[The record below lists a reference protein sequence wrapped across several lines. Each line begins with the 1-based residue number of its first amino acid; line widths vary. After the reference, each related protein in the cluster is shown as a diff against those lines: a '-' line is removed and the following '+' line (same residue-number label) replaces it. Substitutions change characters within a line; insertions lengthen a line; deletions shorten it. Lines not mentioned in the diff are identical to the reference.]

1 MATVRELIFK
11 ITGDNEKFKAAIDES
26 KKALD
31 DFNQKTKDAS
41 DLYGSIAKQ
50 AAIATTAIAAV
61 GIATAKMAVEFNEGF
76 GKVQTLIPGATE
88 RIAELEENVLNLSP
102 AVGKTTKDLTEGLYE
117 IISAFGDSADS
128 AKNLELAAKGATAG
142 GATTKESIKLLSAVT
157 KAYGNT
163 SFEAQKRVSDLAF
176 TTLKL
181 GQTSMSDLAVSMQR
195 VTSMNNVLG
204 VSQEELF
211 AIFSSGTGV
220 IGGAAEVSTKLSAVY
235 TELQKPQERLAKSF
249 KELGVATGEEL
260 IAKFGGLSGAL
271 QALKSVADKTGEP
284 ISNLFG
290 SAEAGKLALYAAGE
304 GAAKFA
310 SDLEAMNESA
320 GATEQAFNDATVA
333 GPNAFGFQLEQ
344 AKLNA
349 QSFAIKLGQELI
361 PSLQAL
367 LSPVFKLAE
376 WLKNLNEE
384 QLRLIISTG
393 KVLIT
398 FTAVT
403 AGAFGLVKGIIAV
416 QRGLRAMDAAFKVIG
431 ASNPFMLAIAGAAAA
446 VVAIKEVCNWIDYAA
461 DKQRQYRLATIEAN
475 TATMVQAQRI
485 NELAKAYETLNQKE
499 KLNKQDALRMK
510 EIAKEI
516 NAITGQSLIMI
527 SQSTGKARIDVEA
540 SIEAAHKLAERK
552 QADLEHNK
560 KVLNQL
566 EAAEQELTER
576 VKEYGES
583 TAWAIEET
591 LEKFTLLPNSL
602 KTVTNTKDGLQK
614 TREEIEKLK
623 IDLIE
628 TERGIAALRDY
639 SKESF
644 VPEFEPEKLSMPEI
658 TSGKGKESSEKTQAE
673 RLSDL
678 EKEHKAETELIK
690 KSVADKK
697 EQEELLLKNEEAFYK
712 KRLELLQTF
721 HKENVTKNLKENA
734 EKNLTVEQSLAK
746 AVGAAHETILE
757 ETKKTNEE
765 LDRLSDERHKK
776 EIEKIN
782 KITDETKN
790 AVELEVKLKAEAG
803 QIEGRSDKEKD
814 RAAWK
819 EKAALYQQKQNELL
833 QQYIDLQ
840 SSAKKE
846 DKEKAEAIKKQA
858 DNIGVLA
865 EEAAKKARDAFAD
878 AARKI
883 ADKFSEIGGII
894 SSTFSQI
901 ADAAQGFINNKE
913 EKRRQETAIRLAE
926 IEREK
931 NETLLEIDNE
941 LSEKREQKQI
951 EDAER
956 EEQRRQEEYEK
967 RLADS
972 DRNIQELS
980 GSFEVETNLIKLR
993 NTEQQLE
1000 AARKKKAED
1009 AAHKKAE
1016 DEKIKRDK
1024 EARMQEVALLNA
1036 KAQAE
1041 HEYAV
1046 TRITTEN
1053 AAGDAAA
1060 KAAQEAAKWQK
1071 AQGVISMSIKAAI
1084 ETAEAVAQFAL
1095 GVAGN
1100 PQGFA
1105 AGAAHTAAAVMAGV
1119 QIGVI
1124 AGQPLPPDYIQQALP
1139 PAPRPIK
1146 FAQGGIVMP
1155 SAAGTGITLPNGAPG
1170 LVAEAGIPEVILPL
1184 NLPNLE
1190 TMFKAAGI
1198 YNTDNSAST
1207 NYSATYNVEVVH
1219 NQGDDLEESILNALR
1234 NHDRE
1239 VYNIVEEGHKNWRV

>member
-31 DFNQKTKDAS
+31 DFNKKTKDVS
-41 DLYGSIAKQ
+41 ELYGSIAKQ

-195 VTSMNNVLG
+195 VTSMNNALG

-290 SAEAGKLALYAAGE
+290 SAEAGKLALYAAGK

-384 QLRLIISTG
+384 QL
-393 KVLIT
+393 
-398 FTAVT
+398 
-403 AGAFGLVKGIIAV
+403 LVKGIIAV

-446 VVAIKEVCNWIDYAA
+446 VVAIKELLAWMDRAA
-461 DKQRQYRLATIEAN
+461 EKQFKQKLATIEAN

-485 NELAKAYETLNQKE
+485 SELAKAYETLNQKE
-499 KLNKQDALRMK
+499 KLNAQEALRMK

-540 SIEAAHKLAERK
+540 SVEAAHDVADRK
-552 QADLEHNK
+552 QEDLEHNK
-560 KVLNQL
+560 RVLSQL
-566 EAAEQELTER
+566 QSAESDLAKI
-576 VKEYGES
+576 VKEYSES
-583 TAWAIEET
+583 TAWSIEEVF
-591 LEKFTLLPNSL
+591 EKFALLPDSL
-602 KTVTNTKDGLQK
+602 KTVTNAKDGLRK
-614 TREEIEKLK
+614 TREEIAKLK
-623 IDLIE
+623 IDITE

-644 VPEFEPEKLSMPEI
+644 VPELEPEQAVAPINE
-658 TSGKGKESSEKTQAE
+658 TGKGKEKNEKTQAE
-673 RLSDL
+673 RLADL
-678 EKEHKAETELIK
+678 EKEYEAEVALIK
-690 KSVADKK
+690 KSIEDKK
-697 EQEELLLKNEEAFYK
+697 EQEELLLKNEESFYK
-712 KRLELLQTF
+712 KRLELLESF

-765 LDRLSDERHKK
+765 LDRLSDERHQK
-776 EIEKIN
+776 ELEKI
-782 KITDETKN
+782 KKFTEEAKTD
-790 AVELEVKLKAEAG
+790 VELKVQLKVETGEITGATEKQLNRAEWQERANLYS
-803 QIEGRSDKEKD
+803 QKRNELLDQYISLQKSSNKED
-814 RAAWK
+814 Q
-819 EKAALYQQKQNELL
+819 EKAA
-833 QQYIDLQ
+833 
-840 SSAKKE
+840 
-846 DKEKAEAIKKQA
+846 AIKKQA
-858 DNIGVLA
+858 DNMGTLA
-865 EEAAKKARDAFAD
+865 EEAAKKASDAFAE
-878 AARKI
+878 ATRKI

-956 EEQRRQEEYEK
+956 
-967 RLADS
+967 
-972 DRNIQELS
+972 QELS

>member
-11 ITGDNEKFKAAIDES
+11 ITGDNEKFKTAIDES

-195 VTSMNNVLG
+195 VTSMSNVLG

-384 QLRLIISTG
+384 QLKLIVSVG

-446 VVAIKEVCNWIDYAA
+446 VIAIKEVCNWIDYAA
-461 DKQRQYRLATIEAN
+461 DKQRQYRLASLDKENRHAVEAQG
-475 TATMVQAQRI
+475 VH
-485 NELAKAYETLNQKE
+485 
-499 KLNKQDALRMK
+499 
-510 EIAKEI
+510 EIAK
-516 NAITGQSLIMI
+516 Q
-527 SQSTGKARIDVEA
+527 
-540 SIEAAHKLAERK
+540 
-552 QADLEHNK
+552 
-560 KVLNQL
+560 
-566 EAAEQELTER
+566 
-576 VKEYGES
+576 YG
-583 TAWAIEET
+583 
-591 LEKFTLLPNSL
+591 TLLAKKE
-602 KTVTNTKDGLQK
+602 KTTQ
-614 TREEIEKLK
+614 
-623 IDLIE
+623 E
-628 TERGIAALRDY
+628 TERLVQLEKKLADITQDYSETPNTNTFLASAKNEAAILEMNIAKKEELIEQKKREREESSKNANEKAVQRIDEEIKKTKEYIENARMAVAALRDLN
-639 SKESF
+639 KESF
-644 VPEFEPEKLSMPEI
+644 APELEPEKLSMPEI
-658 TSGKGKESSEKTQAE
+658 TSGKGKEKNEKTQAE
-673 RLSDL
+673 RLADL
-678 EKEHKAETELIK
+678 EKEYEAEVALIK
-690 KSVADKK
+690 KSIEDKK
-697 EQEELLLKNEEAFYK
+697 EQEELLLKNEESFYK
-712 KRLELLQTF
+712 KRLELLESF

-765 LDRLSDERHKK
+765 LDRLSDERHQK
-776 EIEKIN
+776 ELEKI
-782 KITDETKN
+782 KKFTEEAKTD
-790 AVELEVKLKAEAG
+790 VELKVKLKVETGEISGATEQQLNRAEWQERANLYS
-803 QIEGRSDKEKD
+803 QKRNELLDQYISLQKSSNKEEQ
-814 RAAWK
+814 
-819 EKAALYQQKQNELL
+819 EKAA
-833 QQYIDLQ
+833 
-840 SSAKKE
+840 
-846 DKEKAEAIKKQA
+846 AIKKQA
-858 DNIGVLA
+858 DNMGTLA
-865 EEAAKKARDAFAD
+865 EEAAKKASDAFAE
-878 AARKI
+878 ATRKI
-883 ADKFSEIGGII
+883 ADTFSEIGGII

-941 LSEKREQKQI
+941 LSERREQKQI

-967 RLADS
+967 RQAES
-972 DRNIQELS
+972 NRNIQELS
-980 GSFEVETNLIKLR
+980 GSFEVETNLIKIR
-993 NTEQQLE
+993 NMEQQLE

-1084 ETAEAVAQFAL
+1084 ETAEAVAQFAIP
-1095 GVAGN
+1095 N
-1100 PQGFA
+1100 PVG
-1105 AGAAHTAAAVMAGV
+1105 GAMHTAAAVMAGV

-1239 VYNIVEEGHKNWRV
+1239 VYNIVEEGNKNWRV

>member
-31 DFNQKTKDAS
+31 DFNKKTKDVS
-41 DLYGSIAKQ
+41 ELYGSIAKQ

-181 GQTSMSDLAVSMQR
+181 GQTSMSDLAVSMQQ

-376 WLKNLNEE
+376 WLKILNEE
-384 QLRLIISTG
+384 QLKLIVSVG

-446 VVAIKEVCNWIDYAA
+446 VIAIKEVCNWIDYAA
-461 DKQRQYRLATIEAN
+461 DKQRQYRLASLDKENRHAVEAQG
-475 TATMVQAQRI
+475 VH
-485 NELAKAYETLNQKE
+485 
-499 KLNKQDALRMK
+499 
-510 EIAKEI
+510 EIAK
-516 NAITGQSLIMI
+516 Q
-527 SQSTGKARIDVEA
+527 
-540 SIEAAHKLAERK
+540 
-552 QADLEHNK
+552 
-560 KVLNQL
+560 
-566 EAAEQELTER
+566 
-576 VKEYGES
+576 YG
-583 TAWAIEET
+583 
-591 LEKFTLLPNSL
+591 TLLAKKE
-602 KTVTNTKDGLQK
+602 KTAQ
-614 TREEIEKLK
+614 
-623 IDLIE
+623 E
-628 TERGIAALRDY
+628 TERLVQLEKKLADITQDYSETPNTNTFLASAKNEAAILEMNIAKKEELIEQKEREREESSKNANEKAVQRIDEEIKKTKEYIENARMAVAALRDLN
-639 SKESF
+639 KESF
-644 VPEFEPEKLSMPEI
+644 APELEPEKLSMPEI

-734 EKNLTVEQSLAK
+734 EQNLTVEQSLAK

-757 ETKKTNEE
+757 ETKKTNDE
-765 LDRLSDERHKK
+765 LDRISDERHKK

-846 DKEKAEAIKKQA
+846 DKEKAAAIKKQA
-858 DNIGVLA
+858 DNMGTLA
-865 EEAAKKARDAFAD
+865 EEAAKKASDAFAE
-878 AARKI
+878 ATRKI

-967 RLADS
+967 RQAES
-972 DRNIQELS
+972 NRNIQELS

>member
-31 DFNQKTKDAS
+31 DFNKKTKDVS
-41 DLYGSIAKQ
+41 ELYGSIAKQ

-310 SDLEAMNESA
+310 SHLEAMNESA

-446 VVAIKEVCNWIDYAA
+446 VIAIKEVCNWIDYAA
-461 DKQRQYRLATIEAN
+461 DKQRQYRLASLDKENRHAVEAQG
-475 TATMVQAQRI
+475 VH
-485 NELAKAYETLNQKE
+485 
-499 KLNKQDALRMK
+499 
-510 EIAKEI
+510 EIAK
-516 NAITGQSLIMI
+516 Q
-527 SQSTGKARIDVEA
+527 
-540 SIEAAHKLAERK
+540 
-552 QADLEHNK
+552 
-560 KVLNQL
+560 
-566 EAAEQELTER
+566 
-576 VKEYGES
+576 YG
-583 TAWAIEET
+583 
-591 LEKFTLLPNSL
+591 TLLAKKE
-602 KTVTNTKDGLQK
+602 KTAQ
-614 TREEIEKLK
+614 
-623 IDLIE
+623 E
-628 TERGIAALRDY
+628 TERLVQLEKKLADITQDYSETPNTNTFLASAKNEAAILEMNIAKKEELIEQKEREREESSKNANEKAVQRIDEEIKKTKEYIENARMAVAALRDLN
-639 SKESF
+639 KESF
-644 VPEFEPEKLSMPEI
+644 APELEPEKLSMPEI

-734 EKNLTVEQSLAK
+734 EQNLTVEQSLAK

-757 ETKKTNEE
+757 ETKKTNDE
-765 LDRLSDERHKK
+765 LDRISDERHKK

-846 DKEKAEAIKKQA
+846 DKEKAAAIKKQA
-858 DNIGVLA
+858 DNMGTLA
-865 EEAAKKARDAFAD
+865 EEAAKKASDAFAE
-878 AARKI
+878 ATRKI

-967 RLADS
+967 RQAES
-972 DRNIQELS
+972 NRNIQELS

>member
-11 ITGDNEKFKAAIDES
+11 ITGDNEKFKTAIDES

-41 DLYGSIAKQ
+41 ELYGSIAKQ

-195 VTSMNNVLG
+195 VTSMSNVLG

-384 QLRLIISTG
+384 QLKLIVSVG

-446 VVAIKEVCNWIDYAA
+446 VIAIKEVCNWIDYAA
-461 DKQRQYRLATIEAN
+461 DKQRQYRLASLDKENRHAVEAQG
-475 TATMVQAQRI
+475 VH
-485 NELAKAYETLNQKE
+485 
-499 KLNKQDALRMK
+499 
-510 EIAKEI
+510 EIAK
-516 NAITGQSLIMI
+516 Q
-527 SQSTGKARIDVEA
+527 
-540 SIEAAHKLAERK
+540 
-552 QADLEHNK
+552 
-560 KVLNQL
+560 
-566 EAAEQELTER
+566 
-576 VKEYGES
+576 YG
-583 TAWAIEET
+583 
-591 LEKFTLLPNSL
+591 TLLAKKE
-602 KTVTNTKDGLQK
+602 KTAQ
-614 TREEIEKLK
+614 
-623 IDLIE
+623 E
-628 TERGIAALRDY
+628 TERLVQLEKKLADITQDYSETPNTNTFLASAKNEAAILEMNIAKKEELIEQKEREREESSKNANEKAVQRIDEEIKKTKEYIENARMAVAALRDLN
-639 SKESF
+639 KESF
-644 VPEFEPEKLSMPEI
+644 APELEPEKLSMPEI

-734 EKNLTVEQSLAK
+734 EQNLTVEQSLAK

-765 LDRLSDERHKK
+765 LDRLSDERHQK
-776 EIEKIN
+776 ELEKI
-782 KITDETKN
+782 KKFTEEAKTD
-790 AVELEVKLKAEAG
+790 VELKVQLKVETGEITGATEKQLNRAEWEERANLYS
-803 QIEGRSDKEKD
+803 QKRNELLDQYISLQKSSNKED
-814 RAAWK
+814 Q
-819 EKAALYQQKQNELL
+819 EKAA
-833 QQYIDLQ
+833 
-840 SSAKKE
+840 
-846 DKEKAEAIKKQA
+846 AIKKQA
-858 DNIGVLA
+858 DNMGTLA

-878 AARKI
+878 AARNI
-883 ADKFSEIGGII
+883 ADKFSEIGNVI

-967 RLADS
+967 RQAES
-972 DRNIQELS
+972 NRNIQELS

-1239 VYNIVEEGHKNWRV
+1239 VYNIVEEGNKNWRV

>member
-195 VTSMNNVLG
+195 VTSMSNVLG

-220 IGGAAEVSTKLSAVY
+220 IGGATEVSTKLSAVY

-384 QLRLIISTG
+384 QLKLIVSVG

-446 VVAIKEVCNWIDYAA
+446 VIAIKEVCNWIDYAA
-461 DKQRQYRLATIEAN
+461 DKQRQYRLASLDKENRHAVEAQG
-475 TATMVQAQRI
+475 VH
-485 NELAKAYETLNQKE
+485 
-499 KLNKQDALRMK
+499 
-510 EIAKEI
+510 EIAK
-516 NAITGQSLIMI
+516 Q
-527 SQSTGKARIDVEA
+527 
-540 SIEAAHKLAERK
+540 
-552 QADLEHNK
+552 
-560 KVLNQL
+560 
-566 EAAEQELTER
+566 
-576 VKEYGES
+576 YG
-583 TAWAIEET
+583 
-591 LEKFTLLPNSL
+591 TLLAKKE
-602 KTVTNTKDGLQK
+602 KTAQ
-614 TREEIEKLK
+614 
-623 IDLIE
+623 E
-628 TERGIAALRDY
+628 TERLVQLEKKLADITQDYSETPNTNTFLASAKNEAAILEMNIAKKEELIEQKEREREESSKNANEKAVQRIDEEIKKTKEYIENARMAVAALRDLN
-639 SKESF
+639 KESF
-644 VPEFEPEKLSMPEI
+644 APELEPEKLSMPEI

-734 EKNLTVEQSLAK
+734 EQNLTVEQSLAK

-757 ETKKTNEE
+757 ETKKTNDE
-765 LDRLSDERHKK
+765 LDRISDERHKK

-846 DKEKAEAIKKQA
+846 DKEKAAAIKKQA
-858 DNIGVLA
+858 DNMGTLA
-865 EEAAKKARDAFAD
+865 EEAAKKASDAFAE
-878 AARKI
+878 ATRKI

-967 RLADS
+967 RQAES
-972 DRNIQELS
+972 NRNIQELS

>member
-11 ITGDNEKFKAAIDES
+11 ITGDNEKFKTAIDES

-41 DLYGSIAKQ
+41 ELYGSIAKQ

-195 VTSMNNVLG
+195 VTSMSNVLG

-384 QLRLIISTG
+384 QLKLIVSVG

-446 VVAIKEVCNWIDYAA
+446 VIAIKEVCNWIDYAA
-461 DKQRQYRLATIEAN
+461 DKQRQYRLASLDKENRHAVEAQG
-475 TATMVQAQRI
+475 VH
-485 NELAKAYETLNQKE
+485 
-499 KLNKQDALRMK
+499 
-510 EIAKEI
+510 EIAK
-516 NAITGQSLIMI
+516 Q
-527 SQSTGKARIDVEA
+527 
-540 SIEAAHKLAERK
+540 
-552 QADLEHNK
+552 
-560 KVLNQL
+560 
-566 EAAEQELTER
+566 
-576 VKEYGES
+576 YG
-583 TAWAIEET
+583 
-591 LEKFTLLPNSL
+591 TLLAKKE
-602 KTVTNTKDGLQK
+602 KTAQ
-614 TREEIEKLK
+614 
-623 IDLIE
+623 E
-628 TERGIAALRDY
+628 TERLVQLEKKLADITQDYSETPNTNTFLASAKNEAAILEMNIAKKEELIEQKEREREESSKNANEKAVQRIDEEIKKTKEYIENARMAVAALRDLN
-639 SKESF
+639 KESF
-644 VPEFEPEKLSMPEI
+644 APELEPEKLSMPEI

-734 EKNLTVEQSLAK
+734 EQNLTVEQSLAK

-757 ETKKTNEE
+757 ETKKTNDE
-765 LDRLSDERHKK
+765 LDRISDERHKK

-878 AARKI
+878 AARNI

-967 RLADS
+967 RQAES
-972 DRNIQELS
+972 NRNIQELS

>member
-195 VTSMNNVLG
+195 VTSMSNVLG

-220 IGGAAEVSTKLSAVY
+220 IGGATEVSTKLSAVY

-461 DKQRQYRLATIEAN
+461 DKQRQYRLASLDKENRHAVEAQG
-475 TATMVQAQRI
+475 VH
-485 NELAKAYETLNQKE
+485 
-499 KLNKQDALRMK
+499 
-510 EIAKEI
+510 EIAK
-516 NAITGQSLIMI
+516 Q
-527 SQSTGKARIDVEA
+527 
-540 SIEAAHKLAERK
+540 
-552 QADLEHNK
+552 
-560 KVLNQL
+560 
-566 EAAEQELTER
+566 
-576 VKEYGES
+576 YG
-583 TAWAIEET
+583 
-591 LEKFTLLPNSL
+591 TLLAKKE
-602 KTVTNTKDGLQK
+602 KTAQ
-614 TREEIEKLK
+614 
-623 IDLIE
+623 E
-628 TERGIAALRDY
+628 TERLVQLEKKLADITQDYSETPNTNTFLASAKNEAAILEMNIAKKEELIEQKEREREESSKNANEKAVQRIDEEIKKTKEYIENARMAVAALRDLN
-639 SKESF
+639 KESF
-644 VPEFEPEKLSMPEI
+644 APELEPEKLSMPEI

-734 EKNLTVEQSLAK
+734 EQNLTVEQSLAK

-757 ETKKTNEE
+757 ETKKTNDE
-765 LDRLSDERHKK
+765 LDRISDERHKK

-878 AARKI
+878 AARNI
-883 ADKFSEIGGII
+883 ADKFSEIGNVI

-967 RLADS
+967 RQAES
-972 DRNIQELS
+972 NRNIQELS

>member
-11 ITGDNEKFKAAIDES
+11 ITGDNEKFKTAIDES

-195 VTSMNNVLG
+195 VTSMSNVLG

-220 IGGAAEVSTKLSAVY
+220 IGGATEVSTKLSAVY

-446 VVAIKEVCNWIDYAA
+446 VIAIKELLAWMDRAA
-461 DKQRQYRLATIEAN
+461 EKQFKQRLATIEAN

-734 EKNLTVEQSLAK
+734 EQNLTVEQSLAK

-757 ETKKTNEE
+757 ETKKTNDE
-765 LDRLSDERHKK
+765 LDRISDERHKK

-878 AARKI
+878 AARNI
-883 ADKFSEIGGII
+883 ADK
-894 SSTFSQI
+894 
-901 ADAAQGFINNKE
+901 
-913 EKRRQETAIRLAE
+913 
-926 IEREK
+926 
-931 NETLLEIDNE
+931 
-941 LSEKREQKQI
+941 LSERREQKQI

-967 RLADS
+967 RQAES
-972 DRNIQELS
+972 NRNIQELS
-980 GSFEVETNLIKLR
+980 GSFEVETNLIKIR
-993 NTEQQLE
+993 NMEQQLE

-1009 AAHKKAE
+1009 AARKKAE

-1105 AGAAHTAAAVMAGV
+1105 AGAAHTAAAVMAGI
-1119 QIGVI
+1119 QAGVI

-1198 YNTDNSAST
+1198 NNSNNSSSL
-1207 NYSATYNVEVVH
+1207 NYSPQYNIEVSQ
-1219 NQGDDLEESILNALR
+1219 NADEDLGDTIIKVLTER
-1234 NHDRE
+1234 DRE
-1239 VYNIVEEGHKNWRV
+1239 AFNIIDGAQKNWYVGE

>member
-31 DFNQKTKDAS
+31 DFNKKTKDVS
-41 DLYGSIAKQ
+41 ELYGSIAKQ

-195 VTSMNNVLG
+195 VTSMSNVLG

-310 SDLEAMNESA
+310 SHLEAMNESA

-384 QLRLIISTG
+384 QLKLIVSVG

-446 VVAIKEVCNWIDYAA
+446 VIAIKEVCNWIDYAA
-461 DKQRQYRLATIEAN
+461 DKQRQYRLASLDKENRHAVEAQG
-475 TATMVQAQRI
+475 VH
-485 NELAKAYETLNQKE
+485 
-499 KLNKQDALRMK
+499 
-510 EIAKEI
+510 EIAK
-516 NAITGQSLIMI
+516 Q
-527 SQSTGKARIDVEA
+527 
-540 SIEAAHKLAERK
+540 
-552 QADLEHNK
+552 
-560 KVLNQL
+560 
-566 EAAEQELTER
+566 
-576 VKEYGES
+576 YG
-583 TAWAIEET
+583 
-591 LEKFTLLPNSL
+591 TLLAKKE
-602 KTVTNTKDGLQK
+602 KTAQ
-614 TREEIEKLK
+614 
-623 IDLIE
+623 E
-628 TERGIAALRDY
+628 TERLVQLEKKLADITQDYSETPNTNTFLASAKNEAAILEMNIAKKEELIEQKEREREESSKNANEKAVQRIDEEIKKTKEYIENARMAVAALRDLN
-639 SKESF
+639 KESF
-644 VPEFEPEKLSMPEI
+644 APELEPEKLSMPEI

-765 LDRLSDERHKK
+765 LDRLSDERHQK
-776 EIEKIN
+776 ELEKI
-782 KITDETKN
+782 KKFTEEAKTD
-790 AVELEVKLKAEAG
+790 VELKVQLKVETGEITGATEKQLNRAEWEERANLYS
-803 QIEGRSDKEKD
+803 QKRNELLDQYISLQKSSNKED
-814 RAAWK
+814 Q
-819 EKAALYQQKQNELL
+819 EKAA
-833 QQYIDLQ
+833 
-840 SSAKKE
+840 
-846 DKEKAEAIKKQA
+846 AIKKQA
-858 DNIGVLA
+858 DNMGTLA
-865 EEAAKKARDAFAD
+865 EEAAKKASDAFAE
-878 AARKI
+878 ATRKI

-967 RLADS
+967 RQAES
-972 DRNIQELS
+972 NRNIQELS

-1239 VYNIVEEGHKNWRV
+1239 VYNIVEEGNKNWRV

>member
-11 ITGDNEKFKAAIDES
+11 ITGDNEKFKTAIDES

-195 VTSMNNVLG
+195 VTSMSNVLG

-446 VVAIKEVCNWIDYAA
+446 VIAIKELLAWMDRAA
-461 DKQRQYRLATIEAN
+461 EKQFKQRLATIEAN

-734 EKNLTVEQSLAK
+734 EQNLTVEQSLAK

-757 ETKKTNEE
+757 ETKKTNDE
-765 LDRLSDERHKK
+765 LDRISDERHKK

-878 AARKI
+878 AARNI
-883 ADKFSEIGGII
+883 ADK
-894 SSTFSQI
+894 
-901 ADAAQGFINNKE
+901 
-913 EKRRQETAIRLAE
+913 
-926 IEREK
+926 
-931 NETLLEIDNE
+931 
-941 LSEKREQKQI
+941 LSERREQKQI

-967 RLADS
+967 RQAES
-972 DRNIQELS
+972 NRNIQELS
-980 GSFEVETNLIKLR
+980 GSFEVETNLIKIR
-993 NTEQQLE
+993 NMEQQLE

-1009 AAHKKAE
+1009 AARKKAE

>member
-11 ITGDNEKFKAAIDES
+11 ITWDNEKFKTAIDES

-195 VTSMNNVLG
+195 VTSMSNVLG

-384 QLRLIISTG
+384 QLKLIVSVG

-446 VVAIKEVCNWIDYAA
+446 VIAIKEVCNWIDYAA
-461 DKQRQYRLATIEAN
+461 DKQRQYRLASLDKENRHAVEAQG
-475 TATMVQAQRI
+475 VH
-485 NELAKAYETLNQKE
+485 
-499 KLNKQDALRMK
+499 
-510 EIAKEI
+510 EIAK
-516 NAITGQSLIMI
+516 Q
-527 SQSTGKARIDVEA
+527 
-540 SIEAAHKLAERK
+540 
-552 QADLEHNK
+552 
-560 KVLNQL
+560 
-566 EAAEQELTER
+566 
-576 VKEYGES
+576 YG
-583 TAWAIEET
+583 
-591 LEKFTLLPNSL
+591 TLLAKKE
-602 KTVTNTKDGLQK
+602 KTTQ
-614 TREEIEKLK
+614 
-623 IDLIE
+623 E
-628 TERGIAALRDY
+628 TERLVQLEKKLADITQDYSETPNTNTFLASAKNEAAILEMNIAKKEELIEQKKREREESSKNANEKAVQRIDEEIKKTKEYIENARMAVAALRDLN
-639 SKESF
+639 KESF
-644 VPEFEPEKLSMPEI
+644 APELEPEKLSMPEI
-658 TSGKGKESSEKTQAE
+658 TSGKGKEKNEKTQAE
-673 RLSDL
+673 RLADL
-678 EKEHKAETELIK
+678 EKEYEAEVALIK
-690 KSVADKK
+690 KSIEDKK
-697 EQEELLLKNEEAFYK
+697 EQEELLLKNEESFYK
-712 KRLELLQTF
+712 KRLELLESF

-765 LDRLSDERHKK
+765 LDRLSDERHQK
-776 EIEKIN
+776 ELEKI
-782 KITDETKN
+782 KKFTEEAKTD
-790 AVELEVKLKAEAG
+790 VELKVKLKVETGEISGATEQQLNRAEWQERANLYS
-803 QIEGRSDKEKD
+803 QKRNELLDQYISLQKSSNKEEQ
-814 RAAWK
+814 
-819 EKAALYQQKQNELL
+819 EKAA
-833 QQYIDLQ
+833 
-840 SSAKKE
+840 
-846 DKEKAEAIKKQA
+846 AIKKQA
-858 DNIGVLA
+858 DNMGTLA
-865 EEAAKKARDAFAD
+865 EEAAKKASDAFAE
-878 AARKI
+878 ATRKI
-883 ADKFSEIGGII
+883 ADTFSEIGGII

-941 LSEKREQKQI
+941 LSERREQKQI

-967 RLADS
+967 RQAES
-972 DRNIQELS
+972 NRNIQELS
-980 GSFEVETNLIKLR
+980 GSFEVETNLIKIR
-993 NTEQQLE
+993 NMEQQLE

-1084 ETAEAVAQFAL
+1084 ETAEAVAQFAIP
-1095 GVAGN
+1095 N
-1100 PQGFA
+1100 PVG
-1105 AGAAHTAAAVMAGV
+1105 GAMHTAAAVMAGV

-1239 VYNIVEEGHKNWRV
+1239 VYNIVEEGNKNWRV

>member
-31 DFNQKTKDAS
+31 DFNKKTKDVS
-41 DLYGSIAKQ
+41 ELYGSVAKQ

-446 VVAIKEVCNWIDYAA
+446 VIAIKELLAWMDRAA
-461 DKQRQYRLATIEAN
+461 EKQFKQRLATIEAN

-734 EKNLTVEQSLAK
+734 EQNLTVEQSLAK

-757 ETKKTNEE
+757 ETKKTNDE
-765 LDRLSDERHKK
+765 LDRISDERHKK

-878 AARKI
+878 AARNI
-883 ADKFSEIGGII
+883 ADK
-894 SSTFSQI
+894 
-901 ADAAQGFINNKE
+901 
-913 EKRRQETAIRLAE
+913 
-926 IEREK
+926 
-931 NETLLEIDNE
+931 
-941 LSEKREQKQI
+941 LSERREQKQI

-967 RLADS
+967 RQAES
-972 DRNIQELS
+972 NRNIQELS
-980 GSFEVETNLIKLR
+980 GSFEVETNLIKIR
-993 NTEQQLE
+993 NMEQQLE

-1009 AAHKKAE
+1009 AARKKAE

-1105 AGAAHTAAAVMAGV
+1105 AGAAHTAAAVMAGI
-1119 QIGVI
+1119 QAGVI

-1198 YNTDNSAST
+1198 NNSNNSSSL
-1207 NYSATYNVEVVH
+1207 NYSPQYNIEVSQ
-1219 NQGDDLEESILNALR
+1219 NADEDLGDTIIKVLTER
-1234 NHDRE
+1234 DRE
-1239 VYNIVEEGHKNWRV
+1239 AFNIIDGAQKNWYVGE

>member
-31 DFNQKTKDAS
+31 DFNKKTKDVS
-41 DLYGSIAKQ
+41 ELYGSIAKQ

-271 QALKSVADKTGEP
+271 QALKSVADKTGDP

-310 SDLEAMNESA
+310 SHLEAMNESA

-446 VVAIKEVCNWIDYAA
+446 VIAIKEVCNWIDYAA
-461 DKQRQYRLATIEAN
+461 DKQRQYRLASLDKENRHAVEAQG
-475 TATMVQAQRI
+475 VH
-485 NELAKAYETLNQKE
+485 
-499 KLNKQDALRMK
+499 
-510 EIAKEI
+510 EIAK
-516 NAITGQSLIMI
+516 Q
-527 SQSTGKARIDVEA
+527 
-540 SIEAAHKLAERK
+540 
-552 QADLEHNK
+552 
-560 KVLNQL
+560 
-566 EAAEQELTER
+566 
-576 VKEYGES
+576 YG
-583 TAWAIEET
+583 
-591 LEKFTLLPNSL
+591 TLLAKKE
-602 KTVTNTKDGLQK
+602 KTAQ
-614 TREEIEKLK
+614 
-623 IDLIE
+623 E
-628 TERGIAALRDY
+628 TERLVQLEKKLADITQDYSETPNTNTFLASAKNEAAILEMNIAKKEELIEQKEREREESSKNANEKAVQRIDEEIKKTKEYIENARMAVAALRDLN
-639 SKESF
+639 KESF
-644 VPEFEPEKLSMPEI
+644 APELEPEKLSMPEI

-734 EKNLTVEQSLAK
+734 EQNLTVEQSLAK

-757 ETKKTNEE
+757 ETKKTNDE
-765 LDRLSDERHKK
+765 LDRISDERHKK

-878 AARKI
+878 AARNI
-883 ADKFSEIGGII
+883 ADKFSEIGNVI

-967 RLADS
+967 RQAES
-972 DRNIQELS
+972 NRNIQELS

>member
-11 ITGDNEKFKAAIDES
+11 ITGDNEKFKTAIDES

-271 QALKSVADKTGEP
+271 QALKSVADKTGDP

-310 SDLEAMNESA
+310 SHLEAMNESA

-461 DKQRQYRLATIEAN
+461 DKQRQYRLASLDKENRHAVEAQG
-475 TATMVQAQRI
+475 VH
-485 NELAKAYETLNQKE
+485 
-499 KLNKQDALRMK
+499 
-510 EIAKEI
+510 EIAK
-516 NAITGQSLIMI
+516 Q
-527 SQSTGKARIDVEA
+527 
-540 SIEAAHKLAERK
+540 
-552 QADLEHNK
+552 
-560 KVLNQL
+560 
-566 EAAEQELTER
+566 
-576 VKEYGES
+576 YG
-583 TAWAIEET
+583 
-591 LEKFTLLPNSL
+591 TLLAKKE
-602 KTVTNTKDGLQK
+602 KTAQ
-614 TREEIEKLK
+614 
-623 IDLIE
+623 E
-628 TERGIAALRDY
+628 TERLVQLEKKLADITQDYSETPNTNTFLASAKNEAAILEMNIAKKEELIEQKEREREESSKNANEKAVQRIDEEIKKTKEYIENARMAVAALRDLN
-639 SKESF
+639 KESF
-644 VPEFEPEKLSMPEI
+644 APEFEPEKLSMPEI

-734 EKNLTVEQSLAK
+734 EQNLTVEQSLAK

-757 ETKKTNEE
+757 ETKKTNDE
-765 LDRLSDERHKK
+765 LDRISDERHKK

-858 DNIGVLA
+858 DNMGTLA

-878 AARKI
+878 AARNI
-883 ADKFSEIGGII
+883 ADKFSEIGNVI

-967 RLADS
+967 RQAES
-972 DRNIQELS
+972 NRNIQELS
-980 GSFEVETNLIKLR
+980 GSFEVETNLIKIR
-993 NTEQQLE
+993 NMEQQLE

-1239 VYNIVEEGHKNWRV
+1239 VYNIVEEGNKNWRV

>member
-41 DLYGSIAKQ
+41 ELYGSIAKQ

-181 GQTSMSDLAVSMQR
+181 GQTSMSELAVSMQQ

-384 QLRLIISTG
+384 QLKLIVSVG

-446 VVAIKEVCNWIDYAA
+446 VIAIKEVCNWIDYAA
-461 DKQRQYRLATIEAN
+461 DKQRQYRLASLDKENRHAVEAQG
-475 TATMVQAQRI
+475 VH
-485 NELAKAYETLNQKE
+485 
-499 KLNKQDALRMK
+499 
-510 EIAKEI
+510 EIAK
-516 NAITGQSLIMI
+516 Q
-527 SQSTGKARIDVEA
+527 
-540 SIEAAHKLAERK
+540 
-552 QADLEHNK
+552 
-560 KVLNQL
+560 
-566 EAAEQELTER
+566 
-576 VKEYGES
+576 YG
-583 TAWAIEET
+583 
-591 LEKFTLLPNSL
+591 TLLAKKE
-602 KTVTNTKDGLQK
+602 KTAQ
-614 TREEIEKLK
+614 
-623 IDLIE
+623 E
-628 TERGIAALRDY
+628 TERLVQLEKKLADITQDYSETPNTNTFLASAKNEAAILEMNIAKKEELIEQKKREREESSKNANEKAVQRIDEEIKKTKEYIENARMAVAALRDLN
-639 SKESF
+639 KESF
-644 VPEFEPEKLSMPEI
+644 APELEPEKLSMPEI

-673 RLSDL
+673 RLADL
-678 EKEHKAETELIK
+678 EKEYEAEVALIK
-690 KSVADKK
+690 KSIEDKK
-697 EQEELLLKNEEAFYK
+697 EQEELLLKNEESFYK
-712 KRLELLQTF
+712 KRLELLESF

-765 LDRLSDERHKK
+765 LDRLSDERHQK
-776 EIEKIN
+776 ELEKI
-782 KITDETKN
+782 KKFTEEAKTD
-790 AVELEVKLKAEAG
+790 VELKVKLKVETGEISGATEQQLNRAEWQERANLYS
-803 QIEGRSDKEKD
+803 QKRNELLDQYISLQKSSNKED
-814 RAAWK
+814 Q
-819 EKAALYQQKQNELL
+819 EKAA
-833 QQYIDLQ
+833 
-840 SSAKKE
+840 
-846 DKEKAEAIKKQA
+846 AIKKQA
-858 DNIGVLA
+858 DNMGTLA

-878 AARKI
+878 AARNI
-883 ADKFSEIGGII
+883 ADKFSEIGNVI

-967 RLADS
+967 RQAES
-972 DRNIQELS
+972 NRNIQELS

-1239 VYNIVEEGHKNWRV
+1239 VYNIVEEGNKNWRV

>member
-461 DKQRQYRLATIEAN
+461 DKQRQYRLASLDKENRHAVEAQG
-475 TATMVQAQRI
+475 VH
-485 NELAKAYETLNQKE
+485 
-499 KLNKQDALRMK
+499 
-510 EIAKEI
+510 EIAK
-516 NAITGQSLIMI
+516 Q
-527 SQSTGKARIDVEA
+527 
-540 SIEAAHKLAERK
+540 
-552 QADLEHNK
+552 
-560 KVLNQL
+560 
-566 EAAEQELTER
+566 
-576 VKEYGES
+576 YG
-583 TAWAIEET
+583 
-591 LEKFTLLPNSL
+591 TLLAKKE
-602 KTVTNTKDGLQK
+602 KTAQ
-614 TREEIEKLK
+614 
-623 IDLIE
+623 E
-628 TERGIAALRDY
+628 TERLVQLEKKLADITQDYSETPNTNTFLASAKNEAAILEMNIAKKEELIEQKEREREESSKNANEKAVQRIDEEIKKTKEYIENARMAVAALRDLN
-639 SKESF
+639 KESF
-644 VPEFEPEKLSMPEI
+644 APELEPEKLSMPEI

-734 EKNLTVEQSLAK
+734 EQNLTVEQSLAK

-757 ETKKTNEE
+757 ETKKTNDE
-765 LDRLSDERHKK
+765 LDRISDERHKK

-878 AARKI
+878 AARNI
-883 ADKFSEIGGII
+883 ADKFSEIGNVI

-967 RLADS
+967 RQAES
-972 DRNIQELS
+972 NRNIQELS

>member
-31 DFNQKTKDAS
+31 DFNKKTKDVS
-41 DLYGSIAKQ
+41 ELYGSVAKQ

-446 VVAIKEVCNWIDYAA
+446 VIAIKELLAWMDRAA
-461 DKQRQYRLATIEAN
+461 EKQFKQRLATIEAN

-734 EKNLTVEQSLAK
+734 EQNLTVEQSLAK

-757 ETKKTNEE
+757 ETKKTNDE
-765 LDRLSDERHKK
+765 LDRISDERHKK

-878 AARKI
+878 AARNI
-883 ADKFSEIGGII
+883 ADK
-894 SSTFSQI
+894 
-901 ADAAQGFINNKE
+901 
-913 EKRRQETAIRLAE
+913 
-926 IEREK
+926 
-931 NETLLEIDNE
+931 
-941 LSEKREQKQI
+941 LSERREQKQI

-967 RLADS
+967 RQAES
-972 DRNIQELS
+972 NRNIQELS
-980 GSFEVETNLIKLR
+980 GSFEVETNLIKIR
-993 NTEQQLE
+993 NMEQQLE

-1009 AAHKKAE
+1009 AARKKAE

-1105 AGAAHTAAAVMAGV
+1105 AGAAHTAAAVMAGI
-1119 QIGVI
+1119 QAGVI

-1198 YNTDNSAST
+1198 NNSNNSSSL
-1207 NYSATYNVEVVH
+1207 NYSPQYNIEVSQ
-1219 NQGDDLEESILNALR
+1219 NADEDLGDTIIKVLTER
-1234 NHDRE
+1234 DRE
-1239 VYNIVEEGHKNWRV
+1239 SFNIIDGAQKNWYVGE

>member
-31 DFNQKTKDAS
+31 DFNKKTKDVS
-41 DLYGSIAKQ
+41 ELYGSVAKQ

-446 VVAIKEVCNWIDYAA
+446 VIAIKELLAWMDRAA
-461 DKQRQYRLATIEAN
+461 EKQFKQRLATIEAN

-734 EKNLTVEQSLAK
+734 EQNLTVEQSLAK

-757 ETKKTNEE
+757 ETKKTNDE
-765 LDRLSDERHKK
+765 LDRISDERHKK

-878 AARKI
+878 AARNI
-883 ADKFSEIGGII
+883 ADK
-894 SSTFSQI
+894 
-901 ADAAQGFINNKE
+901 
-913 EKRRQETAIRLAE
+913 
-926 IEREK
+926 
-931 NETLLEIDNE
+931 
-941 LSEKREQKQI
+941 LSERREQKQI

-967 RLADS
+967 RQAES
-972 DRNIQELS
+972 NRNIQELS
-980 GSFEVETNLIKLR
+980 GSFEVETNLIKIR
-993 NTEQQLE
+993 NMEQQLE

-1009 AAHKKAE
+1009 AARKKAE